1 MERVMTNDIHVLK
14 QKAIYYMEKKNFS
27 CQQDGPAL
35 SIVSNM
41 R

>member
-14 QKAIYYMEKKNFS
+14 QKAIYYMEKNFS

-35 SIVSNM
+35 NFVKL
-41 R
+41 